1 MATGRV
7 IGACHR
13 RHRHQE
19 FLAFLGLIDA
29 TLKRSPGTEI
39 HVVMDNYGT
48 HKHPRVKAWFVRHP
62 VKCAPEVRPRG

>member
-1 MATGRV
+1 VATGRV